1 MPDKVIVQTKDEGIA
16 ILTLNNPDRRNV
28 LSVEVLETLQD
39 ALRSISLDHDV
50 RVVII
55 KSMGPV
61 FSSGHDLRQLIDG
74 STESQRILFAACTGV
89 MTSIRN
95 LPQPVIAQVRGLAT
109 AAGCQLV
116 ASCDLAI
123 ASSDASF
130 ATPGVQIGLFCTTP
144 GVAVSRAIGAKKAME
159 MLLTGQPISAYDAA
173 EVGLIN
179 RVVSPGDLDQ
189 SVLEFAKQ
197 ICDASSYTVTLG
209 KKAFYKQLELGIS
222 DAYDM
227 AEETMV
233 RNLQNQDAKEGISA
247 FLEKRSPKWSN

>member
-1 MPDKVIVQTKDEGIA
+1 
-16 ILTLNNPDRRNV
+16 
-28 LSVEVLETLQD
+28 
-39 ALRSISLDHDV
+39 
-50 RVVII
+50 
-55 KSMGPV
+55 
-61 FSSGHDLRQLIDG
+61 
-74 STESQRILFAACTGV
+74 
-89 MTSIRN
+89 
-95 LPQPVIAQVRGLAT
+95 
-109 AAGCQLV
+109 
-116 ASCDLAI
+116 
-123 ASSDASF
+123 
-130 ATPGVQIGLFCTTP
+130 
-144 GVAVSRAIGAKKAME
+144 ME

-209 KKAFYKQLELGIS
+209 KQAFYKQLELGIS

-227 AEETMV
+227 AEKTMV